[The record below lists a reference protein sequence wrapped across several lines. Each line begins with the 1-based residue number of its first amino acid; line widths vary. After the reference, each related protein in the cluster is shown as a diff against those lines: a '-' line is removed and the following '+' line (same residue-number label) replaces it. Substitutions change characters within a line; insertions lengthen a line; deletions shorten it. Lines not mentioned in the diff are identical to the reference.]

1 MVKKKVLILG
11 ASSDIGLKVVNKFL
25 QNNWEVCAHY
35 NKNKSELLS
44 IKSKYNDLKL
54 FKLNFFT
61 KFNVIEGKIEKLNL
75 KNFSSYINLIGALD
89 SKSFNESNYK
99 DQIKILSANTLY
111 PAFIL
116 KKIIPSMINNKFGRI
131 LNCSSI
137 GVKFG
142 GGANNYN
149 YSLSKHLMEFIPSE
163 SKNWSKKNVLIN
175 NLRIGVTKTK
185 LHSKIN
191 KKNIKKR
198 IKLIPIGRMANTLE
212 ISDFIFYLSTEKNS
226 FIANETLSIAGGE

>member
-1 MVKKKVLILG
+1 MKKKKVLILG

-35 NKNKSELLS
+35 NKNKSELLN
-44 IKSKYNDLKL
+44 IKANYNDLKL

-61 KFNVIEGKIEKLNL
+61 KFNIIEGKIKKLNL

-89 SKSFNESNYK
+89 SKSFNESDYN

-111 PAFIL
+111 PSYIL
-116 KKIIPSMINNKFGRI
+116 KKILPSMINNRFGRI

-142 GGANNYN
+142 GGVNNYN

-163 SKNWSKKNVLIN
+163 SKNWSKKNILIN

-191 KKNIKKR
+191 KKNIKER

-212 ISDFIFYLSTEKNS
+212 ISEYIFYLSTEKNS
-226 FIANETLSIAGGE
+226 FITNETLSIAGGE